1 MENLPLD
8 PTLYKTLLE
17 FAPCFTA
24 PSFKNFVVV
33 ISGWIQCV
41 SRRTITGMIEAAG
54 VVGEMH
60 HERFHRWFSR
70 AVWEADKLGTMVFVR
85 LVSELI
91 PADGVI
97 VLAGD
102 DTLAKKTGRKI
113 YGTGYW
119 RDGVLST
126 PKRVVTRWGL
136 NFVTLGVVV
145 RCPLWPMR
153 DIYFPFLVRLHRKEN
168 TFATAEEY
176 QTSPQ
181 LLIEMVKVVAGW
193 LPERRFYLAVDGGYA
208 NDVVFEG
215 LPKNVVQFSR
225 TRADASLYQL
235 KPPPSGKRGRPRT
248 KGDPTPKPRERVT
261 DSQTEWTSLTVVMY
275 GQEVVVE
282 VVTWVGLWYKVAK
295 DHPLRFVLVRD
306 PKNHKRWAC
315 FFTT

>member
-1 MENLPLD
+1 
-8 PTLYKTLLE
+8 
-17 FAPCFTA
+17 
-24 PSFKNFVVV
+24 
-33 ISGWIQCV
+33 
-41 SRRTITGMIEAAG
+41 
-54 VVGEMH
+54 
-60 HERFHRWFSR
+60 
-70 AVWEADKLGTMVFVR
+70 
-85 LVSELI
+85 
-91 PADGVI
+91 
-97 VLAGD
+97 
-102 DTLAKKTGRKI
+102 
-113 YGTGYW
+113 
-119 RDGVLST
+119 
-126 PKRVVTRWGL
+126 
-136 NFVTLGVVV
+136 
-145 RCPLWPMR
+145 MR
-153 DIYFPFLVRLHRKEN
+153 DICFPFLVRLHRKEN

-208 NDVVFEG
+208 NEVVFEG

-282 VVTWVGLWYKVAK
+282 VVTWVGLWDKVAK

-306 PKNHKRWAC
+306 PKNHYHWAC
-315 FFTT
+315 FLPPTPVCRPRPFSKPAPVGGVWTSLFMKPNRILESNRPTHHDCPKRSCVSSPSECWC